1 VAVAAPRKVI
11 NRRIRYETE
20 MAESKKDGHAFFPHA
35 IFHDTVV
42 NLLIVLTIV
51 GMAILWHQTAGPIN
65 AAHPTGQAGWLG
77 ELYQTK
83 ANPAV
88 QATEPRPDWYF
99 LFLFELL
106 RIFKTPWQLI
116 FATIIIPTIMMVLL
130 IAWPF
135 IDRGRDR
142 RLSRR
147 PVGVAVGLTV
157 PAVLISLTLAGSVA
171 PGALTGANVTKV
183 PALNQL
189 PGAALVGDAGCTTC
203 HFFGAI
209 GANGPGANLSSGSPK
224 FGTDQAAIQAWVG
237 GGAAAAGTGMPD
249 FSKTLTKQQIAE
261 IAQLVASLKTGTVQ
275 PLAGGG

>member
-1 VAVAAPRKVI
+1 
-11 NRRIRYETE
+11 
-20 MAESKKDGHAFFPHA
+20 
-35 IFHDTVV
+35 
-42 NLLIVLTIV
+42 
-51 GMAILWHQTAGPIN
+51 
-65 AAHPTGQAGWLG
+65 
-77 ELYQTK
+77 
-83 ANPAV
+83 
-88 QATEPRPDWYF
+88 
-99 LFLFELL
+99 
-106 RIFKTPWQLI
+106 
-116 FATIIIPTIMMVLL
+116 
-130 IAWPF
+130 
-135 IDRGRDR
+135 
-142 RLSRR
+142 
-147 PVGVAVGLTV
+147 
-157 PAVLISLTLAGSVA
+157 VLISLTLAGSVA